1 MALRLARSGWI
12 AVALALVAA
21 SFAGCGSTE
30 QSRSE
35 DGAFD
40 VVEQCHTVAS
50 KGSTVPHL
58 WIEANLDAIRR
69 DFPAPTVHSRNLWHL
84 SAVMWDA
91 WALHTPGA
99 TPYFGGES
107 VTVADDDR
115 VGAIREAIS
124 FAAHRLLS
132 DRYASAVGAE
142 ESLAAFD
149 ELTAALC
156 LDPAVEPEAG
166 TFGAIGV
173 AIAERALE
181 FGGTDGSLE
190 SSRYLDLSY
199 QPVNPPLLVASDEI
213 VMVDPNRWQPLQLP
227 LRSTQN
233 GQSEGD
239 RAQVFIGPNWGS
251 VTSFALPAADERGVT
266 IDPGPPP
273 LLNSDTD
280 AEFRRAAVDVV
291 AYSDTIGGDTGAEVI
306 DISPGAIGN
315 NALGQSNGTGRVQNP
330 VTGVRYETNLVPRSD
345 YARAVAEFW
354 ADGPDSETP
363 PGHWNT
369 LAMGTSDLLDA
380 EDLRWGGQGLALS
393 RLEWDLRLLFTLNAA
408 LHDTAIA
415 VWGAKRAYD
424 YPRPISMIRYLGTNN
439 EGGLPATPGLVEVVT
454 EQTAAVG
461 GRHEGLSIGA
471 TAVRTFMGPVMAP
484 ESQLVGV
491 GWREAIDWLPY
502 QSDSFVSPAFAGY
515 VSGHSGFSRAAA
527 DVLTAATGSEF
538 FPGGLFTH
546 DIALGS
552 FIHEEGPSADMQL
565 QWATYRD
572 AADEAGESR
581 LYGGIH
587 VEVDDIAGRVIGAE
601 IADLVW
607 VDAQAYFS
615 AQ

>member
-107 VTVADDDR
+107 VTVAEDDR

-156 LDPAVEPEAG
+156 LDRAVEPEAG

-291 AYSDTIGGDTGAEVI
+291 AYSDTIGGDTGAE
-306 DISPGAIGN
+306 SHRHQPW
-315 NALGQSNGTGRVQNP
+315 
-330 VTGVRYETNLVPRSD
+330 SD
-345 YARAVAEFW
+345 W
-354 ADGPDSETP
+354 
-363 PGHWNT
+363 
-369 LAMGTSDLLDA
+369 
-380 EDLRWGGQGLALS
+380 
-393 RLEWDLRLLFTLNAA
+393 
-408 LHDTAIA
+408 
-415 VWGAKRAYD
+415 
-424 YPRPISMIRYLGTNN
+424 
-439 EGGLPATPGLVEVVT
+439 
-454 EQTAAVG
+454 
-461 GRHEGLSIGA
+461 
-471 TAVRTFMGPVMAP
+471 
-484 ESQLVGV
+484 
-491 GWREAIDWLPY
+491 
-502 QSDSFVSPAFAGY
+502 
-515 VSGHSGFSRAAA
+515 
-527 DVLTAATGSEF
+527 
-538 FPGGLFTH
+538 
-546 DIALGS
+546 
-552 FIHEEGPSADMQL
+552 
-565 QWATYRD
+565 
-572 AADEAGESR
+572 
-581 LYGGIH
+581 
-587 VEVDDIAGRVIGAE
+587 
-601 IADLVW
+601 
-607 VDAQAYFS
+607 
-615 AQ
+615 